1 MPLDP
6 SLVGHETHGET
17 GTITAE
23 DVRAFAEAAGDTNP
37 VFRDPAAAQL
47 AGFPNIPA
55 LPTFVTRFRVPF
67 AEAGLDPDHSQV
79 LHGEQ
84 EYVYTRPLY
93 AGDTLSVR
101 HRVASIRQSTRAGG
115 MAVMTIEALGD
126 TPDGERIVTGRATV
140 IVRDA
145 PPEAGAGA
153 AGAAAASGAGGGGK
167 ARPMEGEAIPT
178 LTKYV
183 TQEQINA
190 YADVSGDHNPI
201 HINPEAAR
209 AVGLDGTIAH
219 GMLSMAFVGQMLT
232 DWATAQT
239 DRSGWV
245 ARLRVR
251 FQAMVRP
258 GDTLTCHGV
267 LGPRENERQRLD
279 VWIDNQ
285 TGERILTGD
294 ADVMLGGV

>member
-6 SLVGHETHGET
+6 SLVGHETQAEIS
-17 GTITAE
+17 TITVE
-23 DVRAFAEAAGDTNP
+23 DVRAFAEAVGDTNP

-67 AEAGLDPDHSQV
+67 AEAGLDPEHTQV

-84 EYVYTRPLY
+84 EYEYTRPVC

-101 HRVASIRQSTRAGG
+101 HRVASIRQSARAGG
-115 MAVMTIEALGD
+115 MAVMTIEQIGETL
-126 TPDGERIVTGRATV
+126 DGERAVTGRATI

-145 PPEAGAGA
+145 PPD
-153 AGAAAASGAGGGGK
+153 AAAAAPGGSGAR
-167 ARPMEGEAIPT
+167 ARTPEGEAIPT

-190 YADVSGDHNPI
+190 YANVSGDHNPV
-201 HINPEAAR
+201 HINPEVAR

-219 GMLSMAFVGQMLT
+219 GMLSMAFAGQMLT
-232 DWATAQT
+232 DWATAQ
-239 DRSGWV
+239 SGHAGWV
-245 ARLRVR
+245 SRLRVR

-267 LGPRENERQRLD
+267 LCASGSENGRERLD
-279 VWIDNQ
+279 VWTDNQ
-285 TGERILTGD
+285 QGERVLTGD
-294 ADVMLGGV
+294 ADVVLSGAEAGG